1 MAPEMIL
8 KKRYDA
14 KVDLW
19 STGVILYEC
28 LFGKAPYKSTTVDE
42 LMSKIAEDAAIVV
55 PDSPSI
61 SENCHDLLTRCLTRD
76 PSHRI
81 SYEEF
86 FQHGFL
92 DLEHM
97 PSDQS
102 ETQAQLL
109 IEAAIESEK
118 SGDTRKAL
126 DAYRSALDFLVP
138 LLRYEPSH
146 RKRLDIKKKVEDL
159 VQKAESL
166 KDPYRAASV
175 QGTSRPTPTPT
186 SPSLP
191 KTSSFDEAQ
200 VKELVNL
207 CSVTPQLKTALE
219 IMQSAELYEL
229 EGQYKTALEKY
240 QTALGMILPALNK
253 EPKGHRKRTLH
264 SQTKIWMDRAEKV
277 KDVIAIQEQVL
288 KDSAVGTESND
299 KCVIS

>member
-42 LMSKIAEDAAIVV
+42 LMSKIAENAAIVV

-97 PSDQS
+97 PSDQVRS
-102 ETQAQLL
+102 LSSQLL
-109 IEAAIESEK
+109 NMFFFSK
-118 SGDTRKAL
+118 SYL
-126 DAYRSALDFLVP
+126 
-138 LLRYEPSH
+138 
-146 RKRLDIKKKVEDL
+146 
-159 VQKAESL
+159 
-166 KDPYRAASV
+166 
-175 QGTSRPTPTPT
+175 TSYFCL
-186 SPSLP
+186 PSLIEDIVLFRFHDHYKRP
-191 KTSSFDEAQ
+191 G
-200 VKELVNL
+200 
-207 CSVTPQLKTALE
+207 
-219 IMQSAELYEL
+219 
-229 EGQYKTALEKY
+229 EGL
-240 QTALGMILPALNK
+240 L
-253 EPKGHRKRTLH
+253 
-264 SQTKIWMDRAEKV
+264 
-277 KDVIAIQEQVL
+277 
-288 KDSAVGTESND
+288 
-299 KCVIS
+299 

>member
-1 MAPEMIL
+1 MSGGQTWIISGSYPRLKLADFGFAQKFFNDQTKTALRGSPLYMAPEMIL

-97 PSDQS
+97 PSDQVRS
-102 ETQAQLL
+102 LSYQLL
-109 IEAAIESEK
+109 NM
-118 SGDTRKAL
+118 L
-126 DAYRSALDFLVP
+126 FFQ
-138 LLRYEPSH
+138 SH
-146 RKRLDIKKKVEDL
+146 IQPHIFVRML
-159 VQKAESL
+159 
-166 KDPYRAASV
+166 
-175 QGTSRPTPTPT
+175 
-186 SPSLP
+186 PSLIEDIVL
-191 KTSSFDEAQ
+191 FRFHD
-200 VKELVNL
+200 
-207 CSVTPQLKTALE
+207 
-219 IMQSAELYEL
+219 
-229 EGQYKTALEKY
+229 
-240 QTALGMILPALNK
+240 
-253 EPKGHRKRTLH
+253 H
-264 SQTKIWMDRAEKV
+264 SMRPC
-277 KDVIAIQEQVL
+277 KDL
-288 KDSAVGTESND
+288 LWRLRSP
-299 KCVIS
+299 